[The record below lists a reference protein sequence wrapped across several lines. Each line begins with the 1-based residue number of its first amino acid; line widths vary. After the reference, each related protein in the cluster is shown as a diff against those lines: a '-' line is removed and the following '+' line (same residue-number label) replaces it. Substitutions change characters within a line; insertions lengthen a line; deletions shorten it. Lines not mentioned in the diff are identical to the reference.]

1 MFKSNLYHYS
11 VTLRCVVTTVVRQ
24 QQRSTYLMLTL
35 VCCLVVDEI
44 LYSMIYIDVITF
56 NLMYDLLVFM
66 CADVNGAISCYLLY
80 NIFKATPLS
89 LFYMLETGL

>member
-1 MFKSNLYHYS
+1 MVSLFSY
-11 VTLRCVVTTVVRQ
+11 VTLRRYHG
-24 QQRSTYLMLTL
+24 RSTYLMLTL

>member
-1 MFKSNLYHYS
+1 
-11 VTLRCVVTTVVRQ
+11 
-24 QQRSTYLMLTL
+24 
-35 VCCLVVDEI
+35 
-44 LYSMIYIDVITF
+44 MIYIDVITF

>member
-1 MFKSNLYHYS
+1 
-11 VTLRCVVTTVVRQ
+11 
-24 QQRSTYLMLTL
+24 MLTL

>member
-1 MFKSNLYHYS
+1 MSLGKQVDYVFLSYNTRNNRGGVSPPVGAAKSIVGS
-11 VTLRCVVTTVVRQ
+11 W
-24 QQRSTYLMLTL
+24 S
-35 VCCLVVDEI
+35 
-44 LYSMIYIDVITF
+44 IYIDVITF